1 MTYINDLPPIRIS
14 FRNRVHYDS
23 VVTDG
28 HGQTVVNSDDAG
40 IIEDAALVLLTNW
53 IAWCEQQV
61 KLGHPVIYI
70 LEGIHYTITLC
81 LNSSLSVDDLN
92 FAVPLFIF

>member
-23 VVTDG
+23 VGTDG

-40 IIEDAALVLLTNW
+40 IIEDAALALLTN
-53 IAWCEQQV
+53 
-61 KLGHPVIYI
+61 
-70 LEGIHYTITLC
+70 
-81 LNSSLSVDDLN
+81 
-92 FAVPLFIF
+92 

>member
-28 HGQTVVNSDDAG
+28 RGQTVVNSDDTG
-40 IIEDAALVLLTNW
+40 IIEDAALVLLTN
-53 IAWCEQQV
+53 
-61 KLGHPVIYI
+61 
-70 LEGIHYTITLC
+70 
-81 LNSSLSVDDLN
+81 
-92 FAVPLFIF
+92 